1 MLRIATLIVTC
12 CALAACS
19 HSGVRDRTRAGTDAV
34 VAIGAVQGNR
44 DTSPRIGEIVSI
56 EGIVTGEFGEGLGG
70 WFVQDAGDGDPATS
84 DALFV
89 ETTNRD
95 AHANDRVRI
104 RGRVMERDTGK
115 QQTLTTL
122 EPLAIEVLGHADA
135 PAATLI
141 DIGPSTASSWERHEG
156 MRLRIAAPLTLNG
169 SHNLSRYGELNAS
182 FGGRAYTPTEIA
194 MPGEE
199 ADAVAADNA
208 RRALILD
215 DGSNAKD
222 PKRAWYLADPHPRVG
237 SVIDDATGI
246 LDQRAGSYRLQLTE
260 PLRLQAAARPSPP
273 RVAGDVRIASLNLEN
288 LFNGDGKGAGYPTK
302 RGAKTPQQ
310 FAMQRSK
317 LVATLRALDPDIAA
331 LMELE
336 NDGYGPESSLA
347 QLVAALNEDGGDWRF
362 VDAQRGPGSDDIR
375 VGLIYR
381 SSRIDTVGRPAT
393 LDTGSFATH
402 SRAPLAQAFRAGR
415 GGQVFV
421 VVANH
426 FKSKGCSEAA
436 GEDAD
441 RRDGQSCWNATR
453 TDSARRLD
461 AWLKGDPTRSRSAL
475 SLIVGDLNAYAQ
487 EDPVRHLR
495 AQGWVDAFA
504 VSGTDRPYS
513 YVYDGQSG
521 RLDHALL
528 SPALAKRLRGAAEW
542 HSNADEA
549 DNVGYRD
556 DNSAENAV
564 LPWRSSDH
572 DPLIIG
578 LALGR

>member
-1 MLRIATLIVTC
+1 MLRIATLFVTC
-12 CALAACS
+12 CALAACGTAAPVREIKK
-19 HSGVRDRTRAGTDAV
+19 SGDAI
-34 VAIGAVQGNR
+34 AIGSVQGSGHA
-44 DTSPRIGEIVSI
+44 SPRAGEIVVV
-56 EGIVTGEFGEGLGG
+56 EGIVVAEMGGSLGG
-70 WFVQDAGDGDPATS
+70 WFVQDGGDADPATS

-89 ETTNRD
+89 ETQQRS
-95 AHANDRVRI
+95 AKPQDRVRV
-104 RGRVMERDTGK
+104 RGRVLERDVGNHS
-115 QQTLTTL
+115 TLTTL
-122 EPLAIEVLGHADA
+122 EPLQVDVLGHRETLPLTVISAA
-135 PAATLI
+135 PSNI
-141 DIGPSTASSWERHEG
+141 EDWERYEG
-156 MRLRIAAPLTLNG
+156 MRLRITAPLTVTSTHL
-169 SHNLSRYGELNAS
+169 LSGFGVLLTS
-182 FGGRAYTPTEIA
+182 FDGRPYTPTELA
-194 MPGEE
+194 APG
-199 ADAVAADNA
+199 ADAERIAADNA
-208 RRALILD
+208 RRRLALD
-215 DGSNAKD
+215 DGLGVKD
-222 PKRAWYLADPHPRVG
+222 PARIWYLPAQLGAPRVG
-237 SVIDDATGI
+237 SIVENATGV
-246 LDQRAGSYRLQLTE
+246 LDQRNGYGLQLTE
-260 PLRLQAAARPSPP
+260 LPQVRAAPRPPAP
-273 RVAGDVRIASLNLEN
+273 KVGGDVRIVSLNLEN
-288 LFNGDGKGAGYPTK
+288 LFNGDGEVGGFPTK

-310 FAMQRSK
+310 FAVQLSK

-375 VGLIYR
+375 VGLVYR
-381 SSRIDTVGRPAT
+381 SSRVGTMGRPAT
-393 LDTGSFATH
+393 LETGPFASR

-415 GGQVFV
+415 GPAFV
-421 VVANH
+421 VVTNH
-426 FKSKGCSEAA
+426 FKSKGCSEVA

-441 RRDGQSCWNATR
+441 RRDGQGCWNTTR

-461 AWLKGDPTRSRSAL
+461 AWLKSDPTRSRSTL

-495 AQGWVDAFA
+495 TKGWVDAFTA
-504 VSGTDRPYS
+504 AGVEHPYS

-528 SPALAKRLRGAAEW
+528 SPALAQRLRGAAEW

-578 LALGR
+578 LALRR

>member
-1 MLRIATLIVTC
+1 MLRIATLITC
-12 CALAACS
+12 CALAACT
-19 HSGVRDRTRAGTDAV
+19 HADVRDATRADAV

-44 DTSPRIGEIVSI
+44 DASPRIGEIVDI
-56 EGIVTGEFGEGLGG
+56 EGTVTGEFGEGLGG
-70 WFVQDAGDGDPATS
+70 WFVQDGGDGDPATS

-89 ETTNRD
+89 ETANRD
-95 AHANDRVRI
+95 ARLNDRVRI
-104 RGRVMERDTGK
+104 RGRVVERDIGK
-115 QQTLTTL
+115 KQTLTTL
-122 EPLAIEVLGHADA
+122 EPLAIEVLGRADA
-135 PAATLI
+135 PAPTPVDVA
-141 DIGPSTASSWERHEG
+141 PSSWERHEG
-156 MRLRIAAPLTLNG
+156 MRLRVAAPLTLNG
-169 SHNLSRYGELNAS
+169 SHNLSRYGELDAS
-182 FGGRAYTPTEIA
+182 FEGRAYTPTEIA
-194 MPGEE
+194 LPGEE
-199 ADAVAADNA
+199 ADAAAADNA
-208 RRALILD
+208 RRRLILD
-215 DGSNAKD
+215 DASSAKD
-222 PKRAWYLADPHPRVG
+222 PGKAWYLADPHPRAG
-237 SVIDDATGI
+237 SVIDGAIGI
-246 LDQRAGSYRLQLTE
+246 LDQRAGGYRLQLTE

-288 LFNGDGKGAGYPTK
+288 LFNGDGNGGGFPTQ

-310 FAMQRSK
+310 FAVQLSK

-336 NDGYGPESSLA
+336 NDGYGPASSLA
-347 QLVAALNEDGGDWRF
+347 QLVAALNQGGGDWRF

-381 SSRIDTVGRPAT
+381 SSRVSMVGRPAM
-393 LDTGSFATH
+393 LDTGPFATR

-415 GGQVFV
+415 GPAFV
-421 VVANH
+421 VAANH

-436 GEDAD
+436 GDDAD

-461 AWLKGDPTRSRSAL
+461 AWLKGDPTRSGSTL

-487 EDPVRHLR
+487 EDPIRHLR
-495 AQGWVDAFA
+495 AQGWVDAFTA
-504 VSGTDRPYS
+504 AGVEHPYS

-528 SPALAKRLRGAAEW
+528 SPALARRLRGAAEW

-549 DNVGYRD
+549 DNIGYRD
-556 DNSAENAV
+556 DNSAENAA

-578 LALGR
+578 LALRR